1 MTREEVMKT
10 LNEIFCN
17 VFDDDTIVLT
27 DKTNANDIE
36 DWDSLEQINLIVN
49 IENEFGMM
57 FDMAEV
63 SDLANVGEMN
73 EYRFEDLYIG
83 KEEYFSV
90 TVTEEMMK
98 MFLELSGD
106 SNPLHNNQDFAISQ
120 GYQSKVVYGLLTTSF
135 ISRLVGVLLPGKYCL
150 LQGIDVK
157 YSKPVYVGDI
167 LIVKGVVDELHESV
181 KRAVI
186 KVTIQNQ
193 DEKKV
198 VKGKAEVGFLK

>member
-1 MTREEVMKT
+1 
-10 LNEIFCN
+10 
-17 VFDDDTIVLT
+17 
-27 DKTNANDIE
+27 
-36 DWDSLEQINLIVN
+36 
-49 IENEFGMM
+49 
-57 FDMAEV
+57 
-63 SDLANVGEMN
+63 MN
-73 EYRFEDLYIG
+73 EYRFEDLYVG

-106 SNPLHNNQDFAISQ
+106 SNPLHNDKDFAISQ
-120 GYQSKVVYGLLTTSF
+120 GYQNKVVYGLLTTSF

-167 LIVKGVVDELHESV
+167 LIVKGVVAELHESV

-186 KVTIQNQ
+186 KVMIQNQ

>member
-1 MTREEVMKT
+1 
-10 LNEIFCN
+10 
-17 VFDDDTIVLT
+17 
-27 DKTNANDIE
+27 
-36 DWDSLEQINLIVN
+36 
-49 IENEFGMM
+49 
-57 FDMAEV
+57 
-63 SDLANVGEMN
+63 MN

-106 SNPLHNNQDFAISQ
+106 NNPLHNDEGFAISQ
-120 GYQSKVVYGLLTTSF
+120 GYQNKVVYGLLTTSF

-150 LQGIDVK
+150 LQGIEVK

-181 KRAVI
+181 KRAAI

-198 VKGKAEVGFLK
+198 VKGKVEVGFLK

>member
-1 MTREEVMKT
+1 
-10 LNEIFCN
+10 
-17 VFDDDTIVLT
+17 
-27 DKTNANDIE
+27 
-36 DWDSLEQINLIVN
+36 
-49 IENEFGMM
+49 
-57 FDMAEV
+57 
-63 SDLANVGEMN
+63 MN

-83 KEEYFSV
+83 KEEFFSV

-106 SNPLHNNQDFAISQ
+106 SNPLHNDKDFAISQ
-120 GYQSKVVYGLLTTSF
+120 GYQNKVVYGLLTTSF

-157 YSKPVYVGDI
+157 YAKPVYVGDI

-181 KRAVI
+181 KRAAI